1 MLTIPGPTSRF
12 CDGISRRSWLRIGGL
27 ALGGLALPDILRA
40 EAQSR
45 GGSTSSSRRPIK
57 GIIMV
62 LLPGGPSHLDMYD
75 LKPDAPAE
83 IRGEFRPIAS
93 QVPGIDICELMPRLA
108 GMTNN
113 LALIRSLVG
122 FRNDHNTH
130 WCSTGWESHAEMPA
144 SPLIPGFPPGGW
156 PSLGAVLS
164 KQFGPRIPGVPPC
177 VDLTSI
183 EPDAR
188 FILRTPPGQAG
199 YLGSAHAGFEVNA
212 VDRRNIML
220 NGVSLERL
228 SDRQALLNGFDRFRR
243 QVDQEGFTDGM
254 DEFHKQAFE
263 VLTSPRLAKALDLT
277 GEDRACRRR
286 YGLDAEYP
294 GEREGKTHLDQFLL
308 ARRVIEA
315 GARCVT
321 LSFSRWPFGRML
333 QGDYNWDWH
342 KDCFREARGTLPL
355 FDLGLSALIEDLD
368 ERGLLDDIAVV
379 AWGEFGRTPKINGNA
394 GRDHWPNVGGALLA
408 GGGLKCGQVIGSTT
422 RWGEEP
428 HTRPV
433 HFRDIFATLY
443 WRLGID
449 VSKTQFT
456 DLAGRPQY
464 LVGDHQPLPE
474 LIA

>member
-1 MLTIPGPTSRF
+1 
-12 CDGISRRSWLRIGGL
+12 
-27 ALGGLALPDILRA
+27 
-40 EAQSR
+40 
-45 GGSTSSSRRPIK
+45 
-57 GIIMV
+57 
-62 LLPGGPSHLDMYD
+62 MYD
-75 LKPDAPAE
+75 LKPDAPTE

-93 QVPGIDICELMPRLA
+93 KVPGMDICELMPRLA
-108 GMTNN
+108 DMTDK

-130 WCSTGWESHAEMPA
+130 WCSTGWESHEEMPA
-144 SPLIPGFPPGGW
+144 SPIVPGFPLGGW
-156 PSLGAVLS
+156 PSMGAVLS
-164 KQFGPRIPGVPPC
+164 KQFGPRTPGVPPC

-199 YLGSAHAGFEVNA
+199 YLGSAFAAFEANA

-220 NGVSLERL
+220 NGVSLRRL

-243 QVDQEGFTDGM
+243 QVDQDGVADGI

-263 VLTSPRLAKALDLT
+263 VLTSPRLAEALDIT
-277 GEDRACRRR
+277 REDRASRNR

-294 GEREGKTHLDQFLL
+294 DEREGKTHLDQFLL

-321 LSFSRWPFGRML
+321 ISFSRWPFGRML

-342 KDCFREARGTLPL
+342 KDCFREARGALPL
-355 FDLGLSALIEDLD
+355 FDLGLSALIQDLD

-408 GGGLKCGQVIGSTT
+408 GGGLRCGQVLGSTT

-433 HFRDIFATLY
+433 HFRDVFATLY
-443 WRLGID
+443 RRLGID
-449 VSKTQFT
+449 VAKTQFT

-464 LVGDHQPLPE
+464 LVGDHRPLPE
-474 LIA
+474 LI